1 MHIYI
6 YTFIFIYYK
15 HIMYAESAYECRHIM
30 CMYIYN
36 INICILRCI
45 CMILY
50 YMHRFLRPCMNMNM
64 RPPQDVHFPL
74 QI

>member
-1 MHIYI
+1 MYI
-6 YTFIFIYYK
+6 YTFIKYNHYK

-50 YMHRFLRPCMNMNM
+50 DINIDFCIR
-64 RPPQDVHFPL
+64 VT
-74 QI
+74 